1 MKFKRGFYN
10 IVLGFSTQIIILA
23 LGIIVPR
30 LILVGYGSETNGL
43 LNTVTQI
50 YSYVALLEAGIGTAT
65 IQALYG
71 PITKNDKNKISG
83 ILVATRMYYRK
94 ITFFY
99 GVCVIVLSIIAPFVI
114 SSSLDRKIISLVVL
128 FNGLAGVISFYYV
141 ATFKQL
147 LIAEGKNYITSNITF
162 IVQVCS
168 YIAKITLANLQVNV
182 VYLQLSYL
190 LINVMQVIIYKVYF
204 DRNYKWIDYSAKPNN
219 HALKQKNAFLVHEVT
234 LTVFN
239 STDTIVLST
248 MCGLTTASIY
258 AVYNLVFSGLQTL
271 ISTLFNSIKFSLGQT
286 YHEDRKKYISLN
298 DAFDS
303 FYLVFVFSLISVCYI
318 LILPFISLYTKG
330 VSDANYIDDKL
341 PMLFC
346 MIQLLSA
353 SRAVSSNLINVAQ
366 HAKQT
371 MWRSIL
377 EAAINIVV
385 SVILVGKVG
394 IYGVLLG
401 TIVALLYRT
410 NDMVIYANTKILN
423 RLPIRTY
430 LTLAVNFAMFF
441 FIMIF
446 NNLIEIKIQN
456 YIVFVGYGVILT
468 IIMFLIYMTV
478 NVVTNSSCRYYTMVL
493 INRISGRNERR
504 RHKS

>member
-1 MKFKRGFYN
+1 MKFKRGLYN
-10 IVLGFSTQIIILA
+10 IIFGFSTQIIILA
-23 LGIIVPR
+23 LGIVVPR

-65 IQALYG
+65 IQALYK
-71 PITKNDKNKISG
+71 PIIENDKKGISG
-83 ILVATRMYYRK
+83 ILVATRTYYRK

-99 GVCVIVLSIIAPFVI
+99 FICVIALSIIAPFAI
-114 SSSLDRKIISLVVL
+114 SSELDKKIIALVVL
-128 FNGLAGVISFYYV
+128 FNGLAGAISFYYV

-162 IVQVCS
+162 VVQVCS
-168 YIAKITLANLQVNV
+168 YLAKIILANLQVNV

-190 LINVMQVIIYKVYF
+190 LINVIQVLFYKIYF
-204 DRNYKWIDYSAKPNN
+204 DKNYKWIDYSSKPNN
-219 HALKQKNAFLVHEVT
+219 KALKQKNAFLVHEIT
-234 LTVFN
+234 LTIFN

-271 ISTLFNSIKFSLGQT
+271 INTLFNSIKFSLGQT
-286 YHEDRKKYISLN
+286 YHENKEEYIRLN

-330 VSDANYIDDKL
+330 VSDANYLDSKL
-341 PMLFC
+341 PVLFC

-377 EAAINIVV
+377 EASINIIV
-385 SVILVGKVG
+385 SIILVKHVG

-401 TIVALLYRT
+401 TIAALLYRT
-410 NDMVIYANTKILN
+410 NDMVIYANTKILK

-430 LTLAVNFAMFF
+430 FTLGINFILFFCIMFSTK
-441 FIMIF
+441 I
-446 NNLIEIKIQN
+446 IKIEVGN
-456 YIVFVGYGVILT
+456 YITFAAYGVLLT
-468 IIMFLIYMTV
+468 IIVSFIYFMA
-478 NVVTNSSCRYYTMVL
+478 NIIFNSSCRYYTIMLKDKL
-493 INRISGRNERR
+493 IGGYKMER
-504 RHKS
+504 S

>member
-1 MKFKRGFYN
+1 MKFKKGLYN
-10 IVLGFSTQIIILA
+10 IIFGFSTQIIILA

-65 IQALYG
+65 IQALYK
-71 PITKNDKNKISG
+71 PITQNDKDEISG
-83 ILVATRMYYRK
+83 ILIATRTYYRK

-99 GVCVIVLSIIAPFVI
+99 FLCVIALSIVAPFAI
-114 SSSLDRKIISLVVL
+114 SSGLDKKIIALVFL

-162 IVQVCS
+162 VVQVCS
-168 YIAKITLANLQVNV
+168 YLAKITLANLQVNV

-190 LINVMQVIIYKVYF
+190 LINVMQVIFYKIYFNK
-204 DRNYKWIDYSAKPNN
+204 NYKWIDYSSKPNN
-219 HALKQKNAFLVHEVT
+219 KALKQKNAFLVHEVT

-239 STDTIVLST
+239 STDTIILST

-286 YHEDRKKYISLN
+286 YHENKEEYIRLN

-330 VSDANYIDDKL
+330 VSDAYYLDDKL
-341 PMLFC
+341 PFLFC

-353 SRAVSSNLINVAQ
+353 SRAVSSNLINIAQ

-377 EAAINIVV
+377 EAAINIIV
-385 SVILVGKVG
+385 SVILVKQVG

-410 NDMVIYANTKILN
+410 NDMVIYANTKILK

-430 LTLAVNFAMFF
+430 CTLAVNFILFF
-441 FIMIF
+441 CVMLSTRIMK
-446 NNLIEIKIQN
+446 IEVDN
-456 YIVFVGYGVILT
+456 YIVFAVYGAALT
-468 IIMFLIYMTV
+468 IIMLLLYFLV
-478 NVVTNSSCRYYTMVL
+478 NIIFNSSCHYYAIVL
-493 INRISGRNERR
+493 KDKLISGHIKERG
-504 RHKS
+504 

>member
-1 MKFKRGFYN
+1 MKFRRGIYN
-10 IVLGFSTQIIILA
+10 IVFGFSTQIIILA

-65 IQALYG
+65 IQALYK
-71 PITKNDKNKISG
+71 PITQNDKREISG
-83 ILVATRMYYRK
+83 ILVATRTYYRK

-99 GVCVIVLSIIAPFVI
+99 FLCVIVLALISPFAI
-114 SSSLDRKIISLVVL
+114 SSNLDKKIISLVVL

-162 IVQVCS
+162 VIQVCS
-168 YIAKITLANLQVNV
+168 YLAKIILANLQVNV

-190 LINVMQVIIYKVYF
+190 LINVLQVAIYQTYF
-204 DRNYKWIDYSAKPNN
+204 NRKYKWIDYSCEPNN
-219 HALKQKNAFLVHEVT
+219 KALKQKNAFLVHEIT

-286 YHEDRKKYISLN
+286 YHENREKYIRMN
-298 DAFDS
+298 DAFDG
-303 FYLVFVFSLISVCYI
+303 FYLAFVFSLISVCYF

-330 VSDANYIDDKL
+330 VSDANYLDSKL
-341 PMLFC
+341 PVLFC

-366 HAKQT
+366 HAKET
-371 MWRSIL
+371 IWRSIL
-377 EAAINIVV
+377 EAGINIVV
-385 SVILVGKVG
+385 SVFLVKQVG

-401 TIVALLYRT
+401 TITALLYRT
-410 NDMVIYANTKILN
+410 NDMVIYANIKILK
-423 RLPIRTY
+423 RLPFRTY
-430 LTLAVNFAMFF
+430 YTLGINFILFLGV
-441 FIMIF
+441 MIS
-446 NNLIEIKIQN
+446 NKIINIQIKS
-456 YIVFVGYGVILT
+456 YMAFVVYGVLLT
-468 IIMFLIYMTV
+468 IIMMSLYFMI
-478 NVVTNSSCRYYTMVL
+478 NIIFNSSCRYYAVTLKNKCVKL
-493 INRISGRNERR
+493 KKER
-504 RHKS
+504 H

>member
-1 MKFKRGFYN
+1 MKFRRGIYN
-10 IVLGFSTQIIILA
+10 IIFGFSTQIIILA

-65 IQALYG
+65 IQALYK
-71 PITKNDKNKISG
+71 PITQNDKKEISG
-83 ILVATRMYYRK
+83 ILVATRTYYRK

-99 GVCVIVLSIIAPFVI
+99 FLCVIALALVSPFAI
-114 SSSLDRKIISLVVL
+114 SSNLDKKIISLVVL
-128 FNGLAGVISFYYV
+128 FNGLAGVITFYYV

-162 IVQVCS
+162 AIQVCS
-168 YIAKITLANLQVNV
+168 YLVKIVLANLQVNV

-190 LINVMQVIIYKVYF
+190 LINVLQVAIYQTYF
-204 DRNYKWIDYSAKPNN
+204 KKKYNWIDYSCKPNN
-219 HALKQKNAFLVHEVT
+219 KALKQKNAFLIHEIT

-286 YHEDRKKYISLN
+286 YHENREKYIRMN
-298 DAFDS
+298 DAFDG
-303 FYLVFVFSLISVCYI
+303 FYLAFVFSLISVCYF

-330 VSDANYIDDKL
+330 VSDANYLDSNL
-341 PMLFC
+341 PFLFC

-366 HAKQT
+366 HARET
-371 MWRSIL
+371 VWRSIL
-377 EAAINIVV
+377 EAVINIVV
-385 SVILVGKVG
+385 SIFLVKQVG

-401 TIVALLYRT
+401 TIIALLYRT
-410 NDMVIYANTKILN
+410 NDMVIYANTKILK
-423 RLPIRTY
+423 RLPVRTY
-430 LTLAVNFAMFF
+430 CTLGINFILFF
-441 FIMIF
+441 GVMISSRII
-446 NNLIEIKIQN
+446 NIQIKS
-456 YIVFVGYGVILT
+456 YAAFVVYGVLLT
-468 IIMFLIYMTV
+468 IIMMFIYFMINIV
-478 NVVTNSSCRYYTMVL
+478 LNSNCQYYAIALKNKFVKL
-493 INRISGRNERR
+493 KKERC
-504 RHKS
+504 